1 MSWNKWIFGALGWSM
16 FGPIGGLLGYTLG
29 AQSDSQSSRRYR
41 NQNTQSGDFGA
52 AILILL
58 AAVMKADGKILKSE
72 LDYVKDFLNNNFGKS
87 MANQALQTL
96 KKILDKDFPLNQV
109 CGQIQQ
115 NMDHPSRLQLM
126 HVLFGLSASDG
137 EVHPE
142 EIRVIKTIG
151 NYLNINPQDFESIQ
165 AMFYK
170 DTDSAYKVLEIDK
183 SATDTEV
190 KKAYRKMAVKYHPDK
205 VGHLGDDFQKMAEE
219 KFKQLN
225 DAYERIK
232 KERGMK

>member
-1 MSWNKWIFGALGWSM
+1 MSWNKWFFGALGWSM
-16 FGPIGGLLGYTLG
+16 FGPIGGILGYAIG
-29 AQSDSQSSRRYR
+29 SQSGSNSKVTRSGT
-41 NQNTQSGDFGA
+41 NSGDFGA
-52 AILILL
+52 SLLILL

-72 LDYVKDFLNNNFGKS
+72 LDYVKNFLINNFGQNH
-87 MANQALQTL
+87 ANQALQML
-96 KKILDKDFPLNQV
+96 KKILEKDFPLNQV

-115 NMDHPSRLQLM
+115 NMDHSSRLQIM
-126 HVLFGLSASDG
+126 HVLFGLSAADG

-151 NYLNINPQDFESIQ
+151 NYLNISQPDFESIQ
-165 AMFYK
+165 AMFYN
-170 DTDSAYKVLEIDK
+170 DTASAYKVLEINK

-225 DAYERIK
+225 EAYSRIK
-232 KERGMK
+232 

>member
-1 MSWNKWIFGALGWSM
+1 MSWNKWFFSALGWSM
-16 FGPIGGLLGYTLG
+16 FGPIGGILGYALG
-29 AQSDSQSSRRYR
+29 SQSDSGAQYR
-41 NQNTQSGDFGA
+41 TTGRVTNSGDFGA
-52 AILILL
+52 SLLILL

-72 LDYVKDFLNNNFGKS
+72 LDYVKNFLKTNFGEAH
-87 MANQALQTL
+87 ANQALQIL
-96 KKILDKDFPLNQV
+96 KKILEQDFPLNQV

-115 NMDHPSRLQLM
+115 NMDHPSRLQIM

-165 AMFYK
+165 AMFYN
-170 DTDSAYKVLEIDK
+170 DISSTYKVLEIDK
-183 SATDTEV
+183 SATDSEV
-190 KKAYRKMAVKYHPDK
+190 KKAYRKMAIKYHPDK
-205 VGHLGDDFQKMAEE
+205 VTHLGEDFQKMAEE

-225 DAYERIK
+225 ESFGLIK
-232 KERGMK
+232 KERGMN

>member
-1 MSWNKWIFGALGWSM
+1 MSWNKLIFGALGWAM
-16 FGPIGGLLGYTLG
+16 FGPIGGILGYTLG
-29 AQSDSQSSRRYR
+29 SQTESRSSYTTRRG
-41 NQNTQSGDFGA
+41 NTQSGDFGA
-52 AILILL
+52 ALLILL

-72 LDYVKDFLNNNFGKS
+72 LDYVKNFLIDNFGKAH
-87 MANQALQTL
+87 ANQALKML
-96 KKILDKDFPLNQV
+96 KELLHKDFPLNQV

-151 NYLNINPQDFESIQ
+151 NYLNINPRDFESIQ

-170 DTDSAYKVLEIDK
+170 DTESAYKVLEIDK

-205 VGHLGDDFQKMAEE
+205 VGHLGEDFQKMAEE

-225 DAYERIK
+225 ESYERIK

>member
-1 MSWNKWIFGALGWSM
+1 MSWNKWFFGALGWSM
-16 FGPIGGLLGYTLG
+16 FGPIGGILGYALG
-29 AQSDSQSSRRYR
+29 SQSGSNSKVSRSGT
-41 NQNTQSGDFGA
+41 NSGDFGA
-52 AILILL
+52 SLLILL

-72 LDYVKDFLNNNFGKS
+72 LDYVKNFLINNFGQNH
-87 MANQALQTL
+87 ANQALQML
-96 KKILDKDFPLNQV
+96 KKILEKDFPLNQV

-115 NMDHPSRLQLM
+115 NMDHSSRLQIM
-126 HVLFGLSASDG
+126 HVLFGLSAADG

-151 NYLNINPQDFESIQ
+151 NYLNISQPDFESIQ
-165 AMFYK
+165 AMFYN
-170 DTDSAYKVLEIDK
+170 DTASAYKVLEINK

-225 DAYERIK
+225 EAYTRIK
-232 KERGMK
+232 KERGMN

>member
-1 MSWNKWIFGALGWSM
+1 MSWNKLIFGALGWAM
-16 FGPIGGLLGYTLG
+16 FGPIGGILGYTLG
-29 AQSDSQSSRRYR
+29 SQSDSRSSYSRRR
-41 NQNTQSGDFGA
+41 GNTQSGDFGA
-52 AILILL
+52 ALLILL

-72 LDYVKDFLNNNFGKS
+72 LDYVKNFLIDNFGKTH
-87 MANQALQTL
+87 ANQALKML
-96 KKILDKDFPLNQV
+96 KELLHKDFPLNQV

-151 NYLNINPQDFESIQ
+151 NYLNINPKDFESIQ

-170 DTDSAYKVLEIDK
+170 DTESAYKVLEIDK
-183 SATDTEV
+183 SATDSEV

-205 VGHLGDDFQKMAEE
+205 VGHLGEDFQKMAEE

-225 DAYERIK
+225 DAYQKIK
-232 KERGMK
+232 SNRNIK

>member
-1 MSWNKWIFGALGWSM
+1 MSWNKWFFGALGWSM
-16 FGPIGGLLGYTLG
+16 FGPIGGILGYAIG
-29 AQSDSQSSRRYR
+29 SQSGSNSKVTRSGT
-41 NQNTQSGDFGA
+41 NSGDFGA
-52 AILILL
+52 SLLILL

-72 LDYVKDFLNNNFGKS
+72 LDYVKNFLINNFGQNH
-87 MANQALQTL
+87 ANQALQML
-96 KKILDKDFPLNQV
+96 KKILEKDFPLNQV

-115 NMDHPSRLQLM
+115 NMDHSSRLQIM
-126 HVLFGLSASDG
+126 HVLFGLSAADG

-151 NYLNINPQDFESIQ
+151 NYLNISQPDFESIQ
-165 AMFYK
+165 AMFYN
-170 DTDSAYKVLEIDK
+170 DTASAYKVLEINK

-225 DAYERIK
+225 EAYSRIK
-232 KERGMK
+232 KERGMN

>member
-29 AQSDSQSSRRYR
+29 AQSDSQSSRKYR

-151 NYLNINPQDFESIQ
+151 NYLNINPRDFESIQ

>member
-1 MSWNKWIFGALGWSM
+1 MSWNKLIFGALGWAM
-16 FGPIGGLLGYTLG
+16 FGPIGGILGYTLG
-29 AQSDSQSSRRYR
+29 SQSDSRSSYSRRR
-41 NQNTQSGDFGA
+41 GNTQSGDFGA
-52 AILILL
+52 ALLILL

-72 LDYVKDFLNNNFGKS
+72 LDYVKNFLIDNFGKAH
-87 MANQALQTL
+87 ANQALKML
-96 KKILDKDFPLNQV
+96 KELLHKDFPLNQV

-151 NYLNINPQDFESIQ
+151 NYLNINPKDFESIQ

-170 DTDSAYKVLEIDK
+170 DTESAYKVLEIDK
-183 SATDTEV
+183 SATDSEV

-205 VGHLGDDFQKMAEE
+205 VGHLGEDFQKMAEE

-225 DAYERIK
+225 DAYQKIK
-232 KERGMK
+232 SNRNIK

>member
-170 DTDSAYKVLEIDK
+170 DTASAYKVLEIDK

>member
-87 MANQALQTL
+87 MANQALKTL

-115 NMDHPSRLQLM
+115 NMDHSSRLQLM

-151 NYLNINPQDFESIQ
+151 NYLNINPRDFESIQ

>member
-29 AQSDSQSSRRYR
+29 AQSDSRSSHRYR

-52 AILILL
+52 ALLILL
-58 AAVMKADGKILKSE
+58 AAVIKADGKILKSE
-72 LDYVKDFLNNNFGKS
+72 LDYVKTFLVDNFGKTH
-87 MANQALQTL
+87 ANQALKML
-96 KKILDKDFPLNQV
+96 KELLHKDFPLNQV

-115 NMDHPSRLQLM
+115 NMDHPSRIQLM

-151 NYLNINPQDFESIQ
+151 NYLNINPKDFESIQ
-165 AMFYK
+165 SMFYK
-170 DTDSAYKVLEIDK
+170 DTESAYKVLEIDK
-183 SATDTEV
+183 SASDTAV
-190 KKAYRKMAVKYHPDK
+190 KKAYRKMAKKYHPDK
-205 VGHLGDDFQKMAEE
+205 VGHLGEDFQKMAEK

-225 DAYERIK
+225 DAYQKIK
-232 KERGMK
+232 SIRNIK

>member
-1 MSWNKWIFGALGWSM
+1 MSWNKWFFGALGWSM
-16 FGPIGGLLGYTLG
+16 FGPIGGILGYALG
-29 AQSDSQSSRRYR
+29 SQSGSNSKVTRSGT
-41 NQNTQSGDFGA
+41 NSGDFGA
-52 AILILL
+52 SLLILL

-72 LDYVKDFLNNNFGKS
+72 LDYVKNFLINNFGQNH
-87 MANQALQTL
+87 ANQALQML
-96 KKILDKDFPLNQV
+96 KKILQKDFPLNQV

-115 NMDHPSRLQLM
+115 NMDHSSRLQIM
-126 HVLFGLSASDG
+126 HVLFGLSAADG

-151 NYLNINPQDFESIQ
+151 NYLNISQPDFESIQ
-165 AMFYK
+165 AMFYN
-170 DTDSAYKVLEIDK
+170 DTASAYKVLEINK

-225 DAYERIK
+225 EAYTRIK
-232 KERGMK
+232 KERGMN

>member
-1 MSWNKWIFGALGWSM
+1 MSWNKLIFGALGWAM
-16 FGPIGGLLGYTLG
+16 FGPIGGILGYTLG
-29 AQSDSQSSRRYR
+29 SQSDSRSSYSRRG
-41 NQNTQSGDFGA
+41 NTQSGDFGA
-52 AILILL
+52 ALLILL

-72 LDYVKDFLNNNFGKS
+72 LDYVKNFLIDNFGKAH
-87 MANQALQTL
+87 ANQALKML
-96 KKILDKDFPLNQV
+96 KELLHKDFPLNQV

-151 NYLNINPQDFESIQ
+151 NYLNINPRDFESIQ

-170 DTDSAYKVLEIDK
+170 DTESAYKVLEVDK

-205 VGHLGDDFQKMAEE
+205 VGHLGEDFQKMAEE

-225 DAYERIK
+225 ESYERIK

>member
-1 MSWNKWIFGALGWSM
+1 MSWNKLIFGALGWAM
-16 FGPIGGLLGYTLG
+16 FGPIGGILGYTLG
-29 AQSDSQSSRRYR
+29 SQSDSRSSYSRRR
-41 NQNTQSGDFGA
+41 GNTQSGDFGVA
-52 AILILL
+52 LLILL

-72 LDYVKDFLNNNFGKS
+72 LDYVKNFLIDNFGKVH
-87 MANQALQTL
+87 ANQALKML
-96 KKILDKDFPLNQV
+96 KELLHKDFPLNQV

-151 NYLNINPQDFESIQ
+151 NYLNINPKDFESIQ

-170 DTDSAYKVLEIDK
+170 DTESAYKVLEIDK
-183 SATDTEV
+183 SATDSEV

-205 VGHLGDDFQKMAEE
+205 VGHLGEDFQKMAEE

-225 DAYERIK
+225 DAYQKIK
-232 KERGMK
+232 SNRNIK

>member
-1 MSWNKWIFGALGWSM
+1 MSWNKWILGALGWSM
-16 FGPIGGLLGYTLG
+16 FGPVGGLLGFTLG
-29 AQSDSQSSRRYR
+29 AQSDSRSPNRYR

-72 LDYVKDFLNNNFGKS
+72 LDYVKNFLVDNFGNAH
-87 MANQALQTL
+87 ANQALKML
-96 KKILDKDFPLNQV
+96 KELLHKDFPLNQV

-151 NYLNINPQDFESIQ
+151 NYLNINARDFESIQ

-170 DTDSAYKVLEIDK
+170 DRASAYKVLEIEK
-183 SATDTEV
+183 NATDTEV

-205 VGHLGDDFQKMAEE
+205 VGHLGEDFQKMAEE

-232 KERGMK
+232 KEREMK